1 MGWIWALKKGT
12 EKNTMKEKIRNYPI
26 TQKDYQVCIR
36 VTKNKE
42 GMWEVMTFEKDHSHV
57 FVTPSK
63 THFIQSHRYVTHMHR
78 NLSDTFS

>member
-42 GMWEVMTFEKDHSHV
+42 GMWEVMT
-57 FVTPSK
+57 
-63 THFIQSHRYVTHMHR
+63 
-78 NLSDTFS
+78 